1 MASKWYKAQKR
12 YRQIKFHGSFG
23 PVMILSR
30 PTEVSDE
37 NLQKKI
43 EGCRDFGSSV
53 VLCDPPGVKA
63 AVEEEE
69 EEIEPLDDGKLS
81 YGLYELKDM
90 HVAKLRA
97 VAKRASVWH
106 KGMTREEMIEAL
118 IGG

>member
-23 PVMILSR
+23 PVMIMSR

-53 VLCDPPGVKA
+53 VLCDPPGTKRV
-63 AVEEEE
+63 VEE

-81 YGLYELKDM
+81 YGLHELKGM

-97 VAKRASVWH
+97 VAKRASVWN
-106 KGMTREEMIEAL
+106 KGMTREEMIDAL